1 MGASRLSEER
11 VRACSVCEARGAWHH
26 SHFAPRCGFPGG
38 AVRPLFQSKSRRWRA
53 SHRAS
58 PSHPPGGNHE
68 YRTAETRTQAD
79 MGIKARVPEAPTLHA
94 LTPLHSPTRS
104 RRPNPCPVGSRG
116 FPASHFEFSQHRLMH
131 PATVGDESTSL
142 AKVLSPVMF
151 CSRAFPCLVRSA
163 DFGVGGAMTETS
175 QAGSEDYFIALRF
188 FSGGSSTPV
197 RTSSK
202 SRSTSRP

>member
-1 MGASRLSEER
+1 MILGLENSPYPYSTSLVRPRLKAAIANPSKCPVYHLQMHRSSSAQLLFTEAATPTRIEEYTLLCTRCVPEYFAGASRLSEER

-79 MGIKARVPEAPTLHA
+79 MGIKARVPDAPTLHA
-94 LTPLHSPTRS
+94 LTPWHSPTRS
-104 RRPNPCPVGSRG
+104 RRPNPCPV
-116 FPASHFEFSQHRLMH
+116 A
-131 PATVGDESTSL
+131 V
-142 AKVLSPVMF
+142 
-151 CSRAFPCLVRSA
+151 
-163 DFGVGGAMTETS
+163 
-175 QAGSEDYFIALRF
+175 AGSLHPNSNFP
-188 FSGGSSTPV
+188 STASC
-197 RTSSK
+197 T
-202 SRSTSRP
+202 RPL